1 MSKSVVL
8 GFSGGIDSMTA
19 AQLLKRD
26 GYNVRAVTLDTVGD
40 TTLVETAALRARE
53 LGIDFN
59 VVDVRSDFSKYII
72 DYFTQSYRL
81 GRTPAP
87 CTVCNPLIKWHHLSK
102 CADEI
107 GADYVATGH
116 YFKVVHYN
124 NHYYVARAAD
134 SAKDQSYYLWGL
146 GQSLLSRIL
155 TPMCDIIKSDVKQNF
170 SDKRESMGLCF
181 LQGRSYRDF
190 LVEKCGD
197 VVRCGDIVDTEGRKV
212 GRHDGVA
219 FYTIGQKRGLDMELS
234 GVAVVGINAERN
246 ELIVGPQEMLF
257 HETLEISG
265 CNIVDEDELLSADDI
280 SVIVRGIGRNP
291 SGFARSIKR
300 TKSGYKISLSDP
312 AWAPAVGQPLVFYRQ
327 NIVIGGGIVE
337 SFG

>member
-134 SAKDQSYYLWGL
+134 SAKDQSYYLGGL

-257 HETLEISG
+257 HETLEIGG
-265 CNIVDEDELLSADDI
+265 CNIVDEDELLSANDI
-280 SVIVRGIGRNP
+280 SVVIRGIGRNP
-291 SGFARSIKR
+291 SGFARSIER

>member
-1 MSKSVVL
+1 
-8 GFSGGIDSMTA
+8 MTA

-246 ELIVGPQEMLF
+246 ELIVGPQDVLF
-257 HETLEISG
+257 HETLEIGG

-280 SVIVRGIGRNP
+280 SVVIRGIGRNP
-291 SGFARSIKR
+291 GGFAKSIER
-300 TKSGYKISLSDP
+300 TKFGYKISLSDP

>member
-134 SAKDQSYYLWGL
+134 SSKDQSYYLWGL
-146 GQSLLSRIL
+146 GQSILSRIL

-257 HETLEISG
+257 HETLEIGG

-291 SGFARSIKR
+291 SGFTQSIER

>member
-26 GYNVRAVTLDTVGD
+26 GYNVRVVTLDTVGD

-124 NHYYVARAAD
+124 NRYYVARAAD

-190 LVEKCGD
+190 LVEKCSD

-257 HETLEISG
+257 HETLEIGG

-291 SGFARSIKR
+291 SGFARSIER
-300 TKSGYKISLSDP
+300 TKSGYKISLFDP

>member
-257 HETLEISG
+257 HETLEIGG
-265 CNIVDEDELLSADDI
+265 CNIVDEDELLSANDI
-280 SVIVRGIGRNP
+280 SVVIRGIGRNP
-291 SGFARSIKR
+291 SGFARSIER

>member
-1 MSKSVVL
+1 
-8 GFSGGIDSMTA
+8 MTA

-59 VVDVRSDFSKYII
+59 VVDVRRDFSKYII

-190 LVEKCGD
+190 LVDKCGD

-257 HETLEISG
+257 HETLEIGG

-291 SGFARSIKR
+291 SGFARSIER

-327 NIVIGGGIVE
+327 NRVIGGGIVE

>member
-246 ELIVGPQEMLF
+246 ELIVGPQDVLF
-257 HETLEISG
+257 HETLEIGG

-280 SVIVRGIGRNP
+280 SVVIRGIGRNP
-291 SGFARSIKR
+291 GGFAKSIER
-300 TKSGYKISLSDP
+300 TKFGYKISLSDP

>member
-87 CTVCNPLIKWHHLSK
+87 CTVCNPLIKWHHLAK

-219 FYTIGQKRGLDMELS
+219 FYTIGQKRGLDLELS

-257 HETLEISG
+257 HETLEIGG
-265 CNIVDEDELLSADDI
+265 CNIVDEDELLSANDI
-280 SVIVRGIGRNP
+280 SVVIRGIGRNP
-291 SGFARSIKR
+291 SGFARSIER

-327 NIVIGGGIVE
+327 NRVIGGGIVE

>member
-40 TTLVETAALRARE
+40 TTLVETAALRARQ

-234 GVAVVGINAERN
+234 EVAVVGINAERN

-257 HETLEISG
+257 HETLEIGG

-291 SGFARSIKR
+291 SGFARSIER

-327 NIVIGGGIVE
+327 NRVIGGGIVE

>member
-59 VVDVRSDFSKYII
+59 VVDVRRDFSKYII

-190 LVEKCGD
+190 LVDKCGD

-257 HETLEISG
+257 HETLEIGG

-291 SGFARSIKR
+291 SGFARSIER

-327 NIVIGGGIVE
+327 NRVIGGGIVE

>member
-1 MSKSVVL
+1 
-8 GFSGGIDSMTA
+8 MTA

-59 VVDVRSDFSKYII
+59 VVDVRSDFSKYKI

-197 VVRCGDIVDTEGRKV
+197 VVRCGDIVDTTGRKV

-257 HETLEISG
+257 HETLEIGG

-291 SGFARSIKR
+291 SGFARSIER

>member
-19 AQLLKRD
+19 AQLLRRD

-102 CADEI
+102 CADAI

-116 YFKVVHYN
+116 YFKVVRFN
-124 NHYYVARAAD
+124 NRYYVARAAD

-146 GQSLLSRIL
+146 EQSLLPRIL
-155 TPMCDIIKSDVKQNF
+155 TPMCDIIKSEVKQNF

-190 LVEKCGD
+190 LIENCGD

-257 HETLEISG
+257 HETLEIGG
-265 CNIVDEDELLSADDI
+265 CNIVDEEELLSADDI

-291 SGFARSIKR
+291 SGFARSIER

-327 NIVIGGGIVE
+327 NRVIGGGIVE

>member
-1 MSKSVVL
+1 
-8 GFSGGIDSMTA
+8 MTA

>member
-257 HETLEISG
+257 HETLEIGG

-291 SGFARSIKR
+291 SGFARSIER

>member
-134 SAKDQSYYLWGL
+134 SAKDQSYYLGGL

-257 HETLEISG
+257 HETLEIGG
-265 CNIVDEDELLSADDI
+265 CNIVDEDELLSANDI
-280 SVIVRGIGRNP
+280 SVVIRGIGRNP
-291 SGFARSIKR
+291 SGFARSIER

-327 NIVIGGGIVE
+327 NRVIGGGIVE

>member
-26 GYNVRAVTLDTVGD
+26 GYYVMAVTLDTVGD
-40 TTLVETAALRARE
+40 TTLVETAVLRARE
-53 LGIDFN
+53 LGIDIN
-59 VVDVRSDFSKYII
+59 VIDVRSDFSKYII
-72 DYFTQSYRL
+72 DYFTQSYKL

-87 CTVCNPLIKWHHLSK
+87 CTMCNPQIKWHHLSK
-102 CADEI
+102 CADAI

-116 YFKVVHYN
+116 YFKVVRFN
-124 NHYYVARAAD
+124 NRYYVARAAD

-146 GQSLLSRIL
+146 EQSLLPRIL
-155 TPMCDIIKSDVKQNF
+155 TPMCDIIKSEVKQNF

-190 LVEKCGD
+190 LIENCGD
-197 VVRCGDIVDTEGRKV
+197 IVCCGDIVDTAGRKV

-234 GVAVVGINAERN
+234 GVAVVGINAELN
-246 ELIVGPQEMLF
+246 QLIVGPQEQLF
-257 HETLEISG
+257 HVTLDISS
-265 CNIVDEDELLSADDI
+265 CNIVDEDELLSSDDI
-280 SVIVRGIGRNP
+280 SVVIRGIGRNP
-291 SGFARSIKR
+291 GGYARCVER
-300 TKSGYKISLSDP
+300 TKSGYKVTLSDP
-312 AWAPAVGQPLVFYRQ
+312 AWAPAIGQPLVFYRQ
-327 NIVIGGGIVE
+327 NRVIGGGIVE

>member
-26 GYNVRAVTLDTVGD
+26 GYNVRAVTLDTVGG

-257 HETLEISG
+257 HETLEIGG

-291 SGFARSIKR
+291 SGFARSIER